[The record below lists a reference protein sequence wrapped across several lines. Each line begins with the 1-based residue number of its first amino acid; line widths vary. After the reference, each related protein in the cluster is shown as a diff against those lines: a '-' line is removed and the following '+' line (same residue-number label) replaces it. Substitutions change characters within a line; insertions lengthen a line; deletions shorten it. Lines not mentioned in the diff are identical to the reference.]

1 MNRMLVVVFDDEKKA
16 YEGRN
21 ALLQLDAEGSVFLYA
36 SAVVAKG
43 RDGAAAVKQE
53 DGGPLGTLLGA
64 SLGTLIGLLAGPAG
78 AAAGA
83 ATGAAAAGAV
93 IGALGGGAVGS
104 IADLEQLRIGDDFID
119 DVRKFLSPGK
129 AAVVAEVD
137 EDWTTPVDARME
149 KLGGTVF
156 RRSVSDVRDIANDE
170 DAAAIKADI
179 AQFKAEQ
186 AQASAERKA
195 KILDRINQLDSKLQA
210 RIQKAKER
218 REAAKRAAQLKADRA
233 KVKAAIAQA
242 KAP

>member
-1 MNRMLVVVFDDEKKA
+1 MDRMLVVVFDDEKKA
-16 YEGRN
+16 YEGRR
-21 ALLQLDAEGSVFLYA
+21 ALLQLDAEGSVFVYA

-43 RDGAAAVKQE
+43 RDGTAAVKQE
-53 DGGPLGTLLGA
+53 DGAPLGTLLGT
-64 SLGTLIGLLAGPAG
+64 SLGVMIGLLAGPAG

-83 ATGAAAAGAV
+83 VAGAAATGAAIGGLSGAT
-93 IGALGGGAVGS
+93 VGS
-104 IADLEQLRIGDDFID
+104 IVDLDQLRIGDDFID

-137 EDWTTPVDARME
+137 EEWTTPVDLRME
-149 KLGGTVF
+149 KLGGTVY
-156 RRSVSDVRDIANDE
+156 RRSVSEVRDIADDE

-179 AQFKAEQ
+179 AQFKAEH

-218 REAAKRAAQLKADRA
+218 REAAKRAAQAKADRA
-233 KVKAAIAQA
+233 KAKAAIAQA
-242 KAP
+242 RAP